1 MAKFYQRQST
11 GGRFDRKS
19 TGDLGLRAFKD
30 QQDQILDSLKLQR
43 LRSFEYGKQNI
54 QPEIEYLFF
63 TKKKFV
69 KLIYHI

>member
-19 TGDLGLRAFKD
+19 VGDLGLRAFKD

-43 LRSFEYGKQNI
+43 LISY
-54 QPEIEYLFF
+54 
-63 TKKKFV
+63 
-69 KLIYHI
+69 